1 VDEVASLIKI
11 FKDVPDPRRGGA
23 IAHRLDEILAL
34 AVLAAICECCR
45 FTEMEMFAK
54 ENEGWLK
61 DAGLMELPGGAP
73 SHDTF
78 GDVLAAVD
86 PDALE
91 TAFFKW
97 ADSLREKDTTD
108 IVALDGKVVR
118 GSKDAGGRG
127 DNIVSAYACGGRLV
141 LGKMACEEKSNEIT
155 AIPKLIERLRL
166 EGSLV
171 TIDAMGTQK
180 DIAGA
185 IKEKKAD
192 YVLSVKGNQ
201 PGLLKDMELYFKDP
215 PKNTEFDFA
224 KTVDKSHGRIKI
236 RTCHSSHDVEW
247 LNKAHPGWAG
257 LDGIAMIVSKRTVVS
272 TNVKETATHYFIFS
286 KPTMTAAELLAAK
299 RAHWGIENGLHWV
312 LDMDFREDESR
323 MRVGNVT
330 ENMAAIRRIA
340 INLLRSE
347 ASAVKLSINLKR
359 KKCMLSHDY
368 LLKVLGVAQT

>member
-1 VDEVASLIKI
+1 
-11 FKDVPDPRRGGA
+11 
-23 IAHRLDEILAL
+23 
-34 AVLAAICECCR
+34 
-45 FTEMEMFAK
+45 
-54 ENEGWLK
+54 
-61 DAGLMELPGGAP
+61 
-73 SHDTF
+73 
-78 GDVLAAVD
+78 VLAAVD
-86 PDALE
+86 PDALGM
-91 TAFFKW
+91 AFCEW

-118 GSKDAGGRG
+118 GSRAAGGRG

-141 LGKMACEEKSNEIT
+141 LGQIACEEKSNEIT
-155 AIPKLIERLRL
+155 AMPKVIERLRL
-166 EGSLV
+166 EGSIV

-180 DIAGA
+180 DIAAA
-185 IKEKKAD
+185 IKKKKAD

-201 PGLLKDMELYFKDP
+201 PGLLNDVELYFKDP
-215 PKNTEFDFA
+215 PPGIELDFA
-224 KTVDKSHGRIKI
+224 KTVDKSHGRMEM
-236 RTCHSSHDVEW
+236 RTCHSSHDVGW

-257 LDGIAMIVSKRTVVS
+257 LDGIAMIASERTVVS
-272 TNVKETATHYFIFS
+272 TSAKEAATHYFIFS
-286 KPTMTAAELLAAK
+286 RPTMTAAELLDAK

-323 MRVGNVT
+323 MRAGNVT

-347 ASAVKLSINLKR
+347 ASTPKLSINLKR